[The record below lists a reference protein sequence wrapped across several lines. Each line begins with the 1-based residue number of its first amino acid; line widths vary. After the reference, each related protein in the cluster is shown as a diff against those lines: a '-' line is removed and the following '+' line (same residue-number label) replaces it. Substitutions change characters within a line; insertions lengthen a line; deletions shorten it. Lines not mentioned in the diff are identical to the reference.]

1 MRPLDNHELSPPP
14 SPELQELDFSVRQAL
29 QILRWLGYGLLIFTL
44 IDWIYTLTPLKAMN
58 PIWEFQTIG
67 LLVDKVIVPLLA
79 LSLVF
84 AGAELERGRWELRF
98 LKLLSWLTLLIGILY
113 LLLVPLGILNTVR
126 IDQLNQRQINR
137 TEESQLN
144 AIRSVESRIPEIVSE
159 DQLNEVIYLLNQ
171 GGLQVSPM
179 PGQSLDSI
187 KSDLTTFTRGAR
199 EKLGA
204 QLQDALKQQRF
215 DLLRNS
221 VKWNLGAFIA
231 AVWFIGFWRLSEWTR
246 M

>member
-1 MRPLDNHELSPPP
+1 MRPFDDPDLPPP
-14 SPELQELDFSVRQAL
+14 PPTEFQELDFSVRQAL

-44 IDWIYTLTPLKAMN
+44 IDWIYTLTPLKFMN

-67 LLVDKVIVPLLA
+67 LLVDKAVVPLLG

-84 AGAELERGRWELRF
+84 AGAELERGQWELRF

-137 TEESQLN
+137 TAESQLN
-144 AIRSVESRIPEIVSE
+144 AIRSVESRIPNLVTEA
-159 DQLNEVIYLLNQ
+159 QLNEVIYLLNQ
-171 GGLQVSPM
+171 GGLQVSPA
-179 PGQSLDSI
+179 PGQSIDSI
-187 KSDLTTFTRGAR
+187 KGDLNTFIRGAR

-204 QLQDALKQQRF
+204 QLQEALKRQRF

-231 AVWFIGFWRLSEWTR
+231 AVWFIGLWRLSEWTR